1 MREMYFIVN
10 NETGV
15 EIAFEEDYGNA
26 AELWMVYEESGM
38 DVSIVKR
45 EVNW

>member
-15 EIAFEEDYGNA
+15 EIAHEEDYGNA